1 MRDLG
6 SNIKLPKGW
15 RFTRF
20 DEFLKKIDRKIIIQD
35 DVSYKCVGVRWYAMG
50 AFVREH
56 LLGMNIARKQQWIIK
71 AGDVVYNKL
80 FAWKGSFAIADDS
93 VNGCIVSDKFP
104 TYEVNLEIIHPDFLR
119 YYFRTPQLA
128 QQAQD
133 LSKGAAAISKL
144 TLNPPQFWDLIIP
157 LPPLEEQRRIVAKI
171 EELAAKI
178 EKAMRL
184 RQQTNDETDLLLP
197 SLITRLLGSIP
208 INRYLGEVLL
218 EDPKNGWSARCDNV
232 ETGIPVLTLSAVTGF
247 RYREKKFKRTS
258 EPISSSAGYWLR
270 KGDLLI
276 TRSNSLELVGHA
288 AIYNGVPNPCI
299 YPDLMMRLVV
309 DEKGVEKG
317 FVHWWL
323 RSAMVREYIQRS
335 AKGTSPTMKKI
346 SQTTVRNIP
355 FPSSKLSLSEQ
366 RRIIAY
372 LDDMQRRLDTL
383 EQIQFQTTTDFD
395 LLLPSILDKA
405 FKGEL

>member
-56 LLGMNIARKQQWIIK
+56 LLGMNIARKQQWIIR

-171 EELAAKI
+171 DELSSKI
-178 EKAMRL
+178 EEAHLLRHQAVPEAQALTASALEWIFPEKEDMRYEYQLVREAIVSHKQGYYRSGKLPEGEVYFARITDISDDSYLNYDSMPRVTVDDASLEAFRVKPNDFLFARTGGAGRFGFATKSLDCIFASYLIRFKFKSDYLPEFL
-184 RQQTNDETDLLLP
+184 RHYFLSPRFQNKIRARIHGGANQNVHAEDIKDAA
-197 SLITRLLGSIP
+197 IP
-208 INRYLGEVLL
+208 I
-218 EDPKNGWSARCDNV
+218 
-232 ETGIPVLTLSAVTGF
+232 IP
-247 RYREKKFKRTS
+247 
-258 EPISSSAGYWLR
+258 I
-270 KGDLLI
+270 
-276 TRSNSLELVGHA
+276 
-288 AIYNGVPNPCI
+288 
-299 YPDLMMRLVV
+299 
-309 DEKGVEKG
+309 
-317 FVHWWL
+317 
-323 RSAMVREYIQRS
+323 
-335 AKGTSPTMKKI
+335 
-346 SQTTVRNIP
+346 
-355 FPSSKLSLSEQ
+355 SEQ
-366 RRIIAY
+366 RSIVEY
-372 LDDMQRRLDTL
+372 LDRLAEKVEALKGLQADTSTEL
-383 EQIQFQTTTDFD
+383 VA
-395 LLLPSILDKA
+395 LLPSILDKA